1 MVAINWNSTGKRSYE
16 AGLDRVVLYT
26 QTNDPVPWFGF
37 RSYEE
42 SISGGEAEPY
52 YIDGIKYL
60 NIPSPEDYKA
70 SISSVGYPQ
79 EFRECDGS
87 RQLAAGLIVTQQ
99 ERRPF
104 SLSYRTQVGSDTRPL
119 GTTYRLHLVYNLL
132 ASPSNRSHA
141 TLQKDPSMET
151 NKWSVTSKPIPY
163 PGVKPISHLIIDSS
177 AVVVAS
183 RLTTVERY
191 LYGTSTIT
199 PRLLDPGQIVAILSG
214 ETVDFED

>member
-26 QTNDPVPWFGF
+26 QTSDPVPWFGF

-87 RQLAAGLIVTQQ
+87 RQLAAGLTVTQQ

-104 SLSYRTQVGSDTRPL
+104 SLSYRTQV
-119 GTTYRLHLVYNLL
+119 
-132 ASPSNRSHA
+132 
-141 TLQKDPSMET
+141 
-151 NKWSVTSKPIPY
+151 
-163 PGVKPISHLIIDSS
+163 
-177 AVVVAS
+177 
-183 RLTTVERY
+183 
-191 LYGTSTIT
+191 
-199 PRLLDPGQIVAILSG
+199 
-214 ETVDFED
+214 